1 MIITWKRKRKNAY
14 FGKCEWCKKK
24 VGLEKNGENMKG
36 EQNFKKSN
44 EIINKILKK
53 WRKKI

>member
-1 MIITWKRKRKNAY
+1 MRILVNVNDARKKLAWK
-14 FGKCEWCKKK
+14 
-24 VGLEKNGENMKG
+24 KNGENMKG

-53 WRKKI
+53 